1 MRIAPATVPERE
13 ARKIAAEYL
22 RPQNQGLELIGSA
35 TNFSEYV
42 ENTYKPLLMP
52 LIAKTTQKRT
62 RGVSDQYCGTRI
74 VPAAHESLAHHRSRR
89 GDLSPGARH
98 ALTIVNR
105 A

>member
-52 LIAKTTQKRT
+52 LMAKTTQ
-62 RGVSDQYCGTRI
+62 D
-74 VPAAHESLAHHRSRR
+74 ALEA
-89 GDLSPGARH
+89 LSPMTWCQSSESSRFE
-98 ALTIVNR
+98 T
-105 A
+105 

>member
-42 ENTYKPLLMP
+42 DNTYKPLP
-52 LIAKTTQKRT
+52 LPLTWPRRLRNVREASSPITWCQ
-62 RGVSDQYCGTRI
+62 SL
-74 VPAAHESLAHHRSRR
+74 ESFLFE
-89 GDLSPGARH
+89 
-98 ALTIVNR
+98 I
-105 A
+105 

>member
-42 ENTYKPLLMP
+42 ENTYKSLLMP
-52 LIAKTTQKRT
+52 LMATTTQ
-62 RGVSDQYCGTRI
+62 D
-74 VPAAHESLAHHRSRR
+74 ALEALSLIIWCQSS
-89 GDLSPGARH
+89 GSFLFV
-98 ALTIVNR
+98 T
-105 A
+105 